1 MPIETRVRNNCYV
14 GSCLLLRTP
23 ESGRG
28 AAGVSGG
35 GSIGDRRHDKWRWQR
50 RYVRRGGAVG
60 ERCGGDGKWGG
71 EEDTETANNKK
82 VLRNSLGL
90 SALQDGLEPTTP

>member
-1 MPIETRVRNNCYV
+1 MPIETRVRNNCHAR
-14 GSCLLLRTP
+14 SCLLLRTP

-28 AAGVSGG
+28 AAGVAGG

-60 ERCGGDGKWGG
+60 RRCGGTRTITDATS
-71 EEDTETANNKK
+71 DSTLAIT
-82 VLRNSLGL
+82 VC
-90 SALQDGLEPTTP
+90 TTRLL

>member
-1 MPIETRVRNNCYV
+1 MPIETRARNNCYV

-28 AAGVSGG
+28 AAGVAGG

-50 RYVRRGGAVG
+50 RHVRCGGAVG
-60 ERCGGDGKWGG
+60 ERCGGTRTITDATS
-71 EEDTETANNKK
+71 DSTLAIT
-82 VLRNSLGL
+82 VC
-90 SALQDGLEPTTP
+90 TTRLL

>member
-28 AAGVSGG
+28 AAGVAGG

-60 ERCGGDGKWGG
+60 ERCGGTRTITDATS
-71 EEDTETANNKK
+71 DSTLAIT
-82 VLRNSLGL
+82 VC
-90 SALQDGLEPTTP
+90 TTRLL